1 MKDKIINSISND
13 LNILTK
19 KKFPKKY
26 ISKYILP
33 IIDNIANS
41 KQKKIL
47 ISGSQG
53 IGKST
58 LLKIIEKN
66 VLKFYEKKILTLS
79 LDDYYLSKKERIIL
93 SKKIHPLLITRGVP
107 GTPLVIKRGCIVFD
121 NINLAFFD
129 K

>member
-1 MKDKIINSISND
+1 MKNKIVNSINKD
-13 LNILTK
+13 LSILTK
-19 KKFPKKY
+19 KKFSKKY

-66 VLKFYEKKILTLS
+66 ILKFYEKKILTLS
-79 LDDYYLSKKERIIL
+79 LDDYYLPKKDRWIL
-93 SKKIHPLLITRGVP
+93 SKKIHPLLNTNEVSESSSQNLSKNRRIELKLTQR
-107 GTPLVIKRGCIVFD
+107 IK
-121 NINLAFFD
+121 
-129 K
+129 